1 LTDSKAFNPRLFFLP
16 NGEKTRATASTVLAL
31 GSNDFSISI
40 WRNILHKPIVV
51 LKEVFGRNLMD
62 LCWSQDGLHLYGCSE
77 DGTICAV
84 EFDPEEFPD
93 RDEME
98 TTDKIIQEFQ
108 YTSKRRPR
116 HVPRQLPV
124 VETSFG
130 ATTAQATSKV
140 NTIQPRKNR
149 NGDNRRLVTR
159 TAEGR
164 AQNNT
169 NQSTALNSRDAF
181 AAAPEQNSNS
191 SGQTRADMLRDAPSR
206 SDFGNGVN
214 QLEARGS
221 KRKAI
226 TLGDNS
232 SGRNMASSRPIISPE
247 VKELRAPRVPAS
259 GGSGPSSGKMLGT
272 PQIQSVLRAKSS
284 EGTDEYYLEAENAG
298 TPAGSNKVTFIED
311 GADIWLDYLPT
322 AILAMA
328 ISESFCAVACED
340 GNLLVYSHAGRQ

>member
-1 LTDSKAFNPRLFFLP
+1 
-16 NGEKTRATASTVLAL
+16 
-31 GSNDFSISI
+31 
-40 WRNILHKPIVV
+40 
-51 LKEVFGRNLMD
+51 MD
-62 LCWSQDGLHLYGCSE
+62 LCWSSDGLHLYGCSE

-84 EFDPEEFPD
+84 EFDADEFPD
-93 RDEME
+93 RSEPE
-98 TTDKIIQEFQ
+98 TTDKIIAEFE
-108 YTSKRRPR
+108 YKSTREPR
-116 HVPRQLPV
+116 HVPKYHLPV
-124 VETSFG
+124 QETSFG
-130 ATTAQATSKV
+130 TTTAQATSKV
-140 NTIQPRKNR
+140 HTLQPRKNKS
-149 NGDNRRLVTR
+149 GDNRRLVSR
-159 TAEGR
+159 PAEGR
-164 AQNNT
+164 VQSPA
-169 NQSTALNSRDAF
+169 NQSTSLNSRNAF
-181 AAAPEQNSNS
+181 AAAPEQSSNS

-232 SGRNMASSRPIISPE
+232 SGRNMASSRPKIAPE

-259 GGSGPSSGKMLGT
+259 GGSGPSSGRMLGT

-298 TPAGSNKVTFIED
+298 TPAGTNKVTFIED

-322 AILAMA
+322 AVLATA

-340 GNLLVYSHAGRQ
+340 GNLFVYSHAGRQ